1 MKYVLVT
8 VWSGIIDQVT
18 FFDDESKAI
27 LALAKYV
34 KSMNVEKED
43 AAVFGPGGMT
53 ANAKDFLDEN
63 DQYCDNQNTV
73 LVRAVKSDEHVYII
87 GNPQHRLGFMVA
99 SPDDPLGYK
108 ESAAALSDLGQM
120 RKDYGTHLKLY
131 RVQPVNSPVAH
142 TKDLE
147 QYNKDCWIDDFDYY
161 LVNEYLEG

>member
-43 AAVFGPGGMT
+43 AAVFGADGMT

-73 LVRAVKSDEHVYII
+73 LVRAEKK
-87 GNPQHRLGFMVA
+87 R
-99 SPDDPLGYK
+99 
-108 ESAAALSDLGQM
+108 
-120 RKDYGTHLKLY
+120 
-131 RVQPVNSPVAH
+131 
-142 TKDLE
+142 
-147 QYNKDCWIDDFDYY
+147 
-161 LVNEYLEG
+161 